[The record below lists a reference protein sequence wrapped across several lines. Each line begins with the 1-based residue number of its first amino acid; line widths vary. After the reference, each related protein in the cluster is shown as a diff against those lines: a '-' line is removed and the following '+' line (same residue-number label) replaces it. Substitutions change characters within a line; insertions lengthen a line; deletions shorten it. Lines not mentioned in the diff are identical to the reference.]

1 MRRLALLVV
10 NHARWVIVVA
20 VLFVV
25 VAAVLGRNVA
35 DKLSAGGFEDPQ
47 SESVTTAEDL
57 LARFPAAGEP
67 DFVVLVTARDGIGR
81 RCRGHRGRAP
91 RSPTGWPQDPAVIE
105 AASYWTLSKAPPL
118 KSTDGRQ
125 ALIIGTLRRRPR

>member
-20 VLFVV
+20 ILFVV
-25 VAAVLGRNVA
+25 VAAVIGRNVA

-47 SESVTTAEDL
+47 SESVKTADDL

-67 DFVVLVTARDGIGR
+67 DFVVLVTARGGSVDD
-81 RCRGHRGRAP
+81 AAV
-91 RSPTGWPQDPAVIE
+91 TDAATALTDKLAKDPAVDRGRLVLDAVE
-105 AASYWTLSKAPPL
+105 GAAARRAP
-118 KSTDGRQ
+118 TGGR
-125 ALIIGTLRRRPR
+125 R